1 MENYYNGTTHIFY
14 SDNSDEVVIKAGQ
27 GQTLTIPGYQKGD
40 LIAGAGLSRTDNTMS
55 AKVDGST
62 IGTNELSGA
71 LEVKDS
77 GITNAKL
84 FYKTI
89 NILPQEGLAGGGNA
103 SLGSSVSLKVLT
115 DNSTIEVSGITNK
128 IQLKDSTN
136 YVKTGGDQNIAGNK
150 VFEKV
155 SFSDLDSNTISLKC
169 PDNITSNYTLTL
181 PTTSGTTG
189 QVLTTDGTGTLSWSS
204 GGAGGAS
211 GLDTYVQFND
221 GGAMGSDSSFV
232 YKKSAT
238 ELSAPI
244 TVSNNFKS
252 KISTDTLG
260 YNELANK
267 QALTQYTTGEFY
279 NTGHAVAITNRNSA
293 SGSKTR
299 ILAGAPVVN
308 YGGSS
313 NGGAIT
319 WDNVSDAVFG
329 SPTPYQVSTFC
340 DDIGG
345 QSVDISESGDNF
357 CYSRNGMNSV
367 IYVYKWNGSS
377 YNTQRTISGHG
388 FNSCKITDGGYVL
401 VSNQSNNLSVYYYT
415 TGPNW
420 VLQQQILNGAV
431 SIFEIQGS
439 NLWYYSGTSIYK
451 WTLSGGV
458 WTQTSS
464 FVVDPSPNSMS
475 ISGNVILLHYGSYV
489 KIYEDEILTAT
500 LNQGGITLAC
510 TNGTYVFFVAFDKI
524 YIAHKV
530 SGVWTLST
538 NYTQSA
544 DVSAIACNENR
555 LVIGRKTVDTYGR
568 IDVYNIDPYTS
579 QIVNCNEMK
588 TLSKDLFINSNY
600 GQVRITATSRVELMG
615 SEIGIYGNT
624 GITGE
629 LYTTGA
635 ISTPSTIT
643 STGNITTAGAFIGIS
658 NTSRRAYYYRTS
670 IQTLGAKYV
679 PVLFDVAQSEITGLY
694 RSTANLPYYT
704 GTFTNTSNAHMVLLV
719 VYNNRWKY
727 LSESVAYTYIS
738 VNQVSSGSPVSCQP
752 VNKPWLA
759 LSTYN
764 SNISAGSCSCIL
776 DLAPNEYFTLISD
789 CGVGSTFGPQ
799 NSTYYWD
806 QCSLE
811 IFHLL

>member
-55 AKVDGST
+55 ANVDGLT
-62 IGTNELSGA
+62 IGTNELTGA

-84 FYKTI
+84 MYKTI
-89 NILPQEGLAGGGNA
+89 NVIPQEGLAGGGNTT
-103 SLGSSVSLKVLT
+103 LGGTVSLKVLV
-115 DNSTIEVSGITNK
+115 DNSTIEISGITNK
-128 IQLKDSTN
+128 IQLKDQTN
-136 YVKTGGDQNIAGNK
+136 YVKTAGDQNIAGDK

-155 SFSDLDSNTISLKC
+155 SFSDLDSNKISLKC
-169 PDNITSNYTLTL
+169 PDNITSNYTMTL

-221 GGAMGSDSSFV
+221 ALAMGSDSSFTYDKTV
-232 YKKSAT
+232 S
-238 ELSAPI
+238 ELSAPT

-252 KISTDTLG
+252 KISTDALG
-260 YNELANK
+260 YNELSNK
-267 QALTQYTTGEFY
+267 QALTQDTSGVFY
-279 NTGHAVAITNRNSA
+279 NTGYSVAITNRNA
-293 SGSKTR
+293 ADGSKTR
-299 ILAGAPVVN
+299 ILAGCPVIN
-308 YGGSS
+308 SSSS
-313 NGGAIT
+313 NGGGLT
-319 WDNVSDAVFG
+319 WDSISDAEYG
-329 SPTPYQVSTFC
+329 SQTTYQMSTFC
-340 DDIGG
+340 DDVGG
-345 QSVDISESGDNF
+345 YSVDISESGDNF
-357 CYSRNGMNSV
+357 CYSKFGANSV
-367 IYVYKWNGSS
+367 ISVYKWNGSS
-377 YNTQRTISGHG
+377 YNTPRTISGFG

-401 VSNQSNNLSVYYYT
+401 VSNQSNNLSVYIY
-415 TGPNW
+415 TGPGW
-420 VLQQQILNGAV
+420 TLQQQILNGAV
-431 SIFEIQGS
+431 SIFEIQGT
-439 NLWYYSGTSIYK
+439 NLWYYSGTSVYK
-451 WTLSGGV
+451 WTRSGTT

-464 FVVDPSPNSMS
+464 FTCDTSPNSMS

-500 LNQGGITLAC
+500 LNQGGITSAC

-544 DVSAIACNENR
+544 DVSSIACNENR

-568 IDVYNIDPYTS
+568 IDVYHIDPYTNS
-579 QIVNCNEMK
+579 LVNCNEMK
-588 TLSKDLFINSNY
+588 TVNKDLFINSNY
-600 GQVRITATSRVELMG
+600 GQVRITAVNRAEIMG
-615 SEIGIYGNT
+615 SEVGVYGNT

-643 STGNITTAGAFIGIS
+643 STGNITTSGLFSGLS

-670 IQTLGAKYV
+670 IQTLTTRYS
-679 PVLFDVAQSEITGLY
+679 PVFFNVASTEITGLY
-694 RSTANLPYYT
+694 RSTAGTPYYT
-704 GTFTNTSNAHMVLLV
+704 GSFTNTSGHDMVLLV
-719 VYNNRWKY
+719 VYNNRWKSLITEPFGY
-727 LSESVAYTYIS
+727 FYIS
-738 VNQVSSGSPVSCQP
+738 VNQPLNISNGSGNPVVS
-752 VNKPWLA
+752 PWLA
-759 LSTYN
+759 LSISN
-764 SNISAGSCSCIL
+764 ANISYGNGTAIL
-776 DLAPNEYFTLISD
+776 KLAHYDYFTLFAD
-789 CGVGSTFGPQ
+789 CGVNSTFGPA
-799 NSTYYWD
+799 NSTTYWD
-806 QCSLE
+806 HCSLE
-811 IFHLL
+811 IFQLL